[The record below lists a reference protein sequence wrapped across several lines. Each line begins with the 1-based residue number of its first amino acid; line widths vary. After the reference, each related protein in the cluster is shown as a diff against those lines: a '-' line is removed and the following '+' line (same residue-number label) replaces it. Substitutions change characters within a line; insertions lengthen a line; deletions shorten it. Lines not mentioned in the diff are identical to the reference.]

1 MIPPQP
7 NVFIHVPALKRPQDG
22 FTCPVPFPISPIPS
36 FDFLVLLLEL
46 MPFFVV
52 VAGFLFAVLDSFSF
66 TCNSGVVA
74 DNTFS
79 PTEEADKKL
88 VIMAGSVG
96 DGSAIRRTCWLRDES
111 SVPAVFRCFLCN

>member
-1 MIPPQP
+1 
-7 NVFIHVPALKRPQDG
+7 
-22 FTCPVPFPISPIPS
+22 
-36 FDFLVLLLEL
+36 LVLLLEL

-88 VIMAGSVG
+88 VIMAGSVEMVVRFGGLVGCVTNRAFRRFLGAFYAIDTRYTVASIEG
-96 DGSAIRRTCWLRDES
+96 DGQ
-111 SVPAVFRCFLCN
+111 VP